1 MRRHLALLTMA
12 LIGATLGLAPTVGAT
27 GERASGSFV
36 DGAGNTI
43 GEARLEQVAVGTVR
57 LTITLRDATVVT
69 PGQHGIHFHAVGA
82 CAGPDF
88 ATAGP
93 HFNPTA
99 RMHGAKNPQGPHAG
113 DLPNLTVT
121 TAADGPTATLTTT
134 AITLAGGPATIF
146 DADGTA
152 LVIHANPDDE
162 ATDPAGNSGGR
173 VACAVLKAVVPG
185 MPNTGGGGG
194 QPSAV
199 WLLGSI
205 LAGTLGM
212 GGLLR
217 RRAHGR

>member
-1 MRRHLALLTMA
+1 MRRPTALLIMA
-12 LIGATLGLAPTVGAT
+12 LIGATLALAPAAGAT
-27 GERASGSFV
+27 GERASGSFI
-36 DGAGNTI
+36 DGAGNAI
-43 GEARLEQVAVGTVR
+43 GEARLEQVDADTMR
-57 LTITLRDATVVT
+57 ITITLRDATVVT

-93 HFNPTA
+93 HFNPTGK
-99 RMHGAKNPQGPHAG
+99 MHGAQNPQGPHAG

-121 TAADGPTATLTTT
+121 AAAAGGPTATLTTT
-134 AITLAGGPATIF
+134 AITLAGGPASIF

-162 ATDPAGNSGGR
+162 VTDPSGNSGGR
-173 VACAVLKAVVPG
+173 VACAVLTAAAPG
-185 MPNTGGGGG
+185 LPNTGGGGS
-194 QPSAV
+194 QTSAL

-217 RRAHGR
+217 RRAR

>member
-1 MRRHLALLTMA
+1 MRRQTALLIMA
-12 LIGATLGLAPTVGAT
+12 LIGATLALAPATGAA

-43 GEARLEQVAVGTVR
+43 GEARLEQVNAGTVR
-57 LTITLRDATVVT
+57 ITITLRDATVVT
-69 PGQHGIHFHAVGA
+69 PGQHGIHFHAVGT

-88 ATAGP
+88 ATAGS

-99 RMHGAKNPQGPHAG
+99 RLHGAKNPQGPHAG

-121 TAADGPTATLTTT
+121 TAAGGPTATLTTT
-134 AITLAGGPATIF
+134 AITLAGGPTSIF

-162 ATDPAGNSGGR
+162 VTDPSGNSGGR
-173 VACAVLKAVVPG
+173 VACAVLTATAPG
-185 MPNTGGGGG
+185 LPNTGGGGG
-194 QPSAV
+194 QTSAL

-217 RRAHGR
+217 RRAR